1 MNRFKFCKVIRTE
14 KLVDDFTADE
24 CKGLMEQT
32 GIMTNAVSIAIL
44 INATAD
50 RTPLRLRNKIS
61 KHLFKWWLLS
71 ELRLTINGSV
81 DPYVR
86 AVCKYQYKLLYENK
100 LAEEMQ
106 VKEVKRKAE
115 VGEYIKLVHCDYAFN
130 DVGDI
135 LKVDQ
140 AELPHVVDVYGRNM
154 PNQEKYTGYEFNPD
168 YSWSYCESEY
178 VVLENYKPEENV

>member
-1 MNRFKFCKVIRTE
+1 
-14 KLVDDFTADE
+14 
-24 CKGLMEQT
+24 MEQT

-81 DPYVR
+81 NPYVR

-115 VGEYIKLVHCDYAFN
+115 VGEYIKLP
-130 DVGDI
+130 
-135 LKVDQ
+135 L
-140 AELPHVVDVYGRNM
+140 
-154 PNQEKYTGYEFNPD
+154 
-168 YSWSYCESEY
+168 
-178 VVLENYKPEENV
+178 